1 MSSLYEILN
10 NAHDGEGMTAL
21 SREFGLTPTQTEAAV
36 TALLPAISTGLKQST
51 ATVDGLGNLF
61 GMMAQ
66 QQDLPEIYDA
76 PETAFAPQGVAAGND
91 ALSVIFGPPDVKRA
105 VIDQAQAFSG
115 VSSNILTKMLPV
127 LAGILISGLMRST
140 STAKTSAPNLPT
152 PSGGNLGDVLG
163 QIFRRGTAD
172 AGQQSPSPGIQPAPL
187 PTDAGGLPDA
197 SGDLLGSILR
207 QLENGIR
214 DGSIKPVI
222 ISGGPVQIP
231 IPGGQQGPA
240 PSGPATP
247 QMPGGD
253 ILGQILRNA
262 LGGALGSP
270 GQIPQGQQS
279 PSPQMKDLSD
289 LSRRLGVMGGAGAA
303 VFGDHFEAGQDVEQ
317 SHIDNIQNVFDRFVG
332 AEKR

>member
-1 MSSLYEILN
+1 MSSLYEILD
-10 NAHDGEGMTAL
+10 NAHDGEGMTML

-76 PETAFAPQGVAAGND
+76 PETAFTPEGVAAGND
-91 ALSVIFGPPDVKRA
+91 ALSVIFGSPDVKRG

-115 VSSNILTKMLPV
+115 VSSSILTKMLPV

-140 STAKTSAPNLPT
+140 STARTSAPGPA

-163 QIFRRGTAD
+163 QIFQRGTAD

-187 PTDAGGLPDA
+187 PTDAGAPPDP
-197 SGDLLGSILR
+197 SRDLLGSILR
-207 QLENGIR
+207 QLESGIR

-222 ISGGPVQIP
+222 IGGGPVQ
-231 IPGGQQGPA
+231 IPGGQQGPE

-253 ILGQILRNA
+253 ILGQILRNV
-262 LGGALGSP
+262 LG
-270 GQIPQGQQS
+270 
-279 PSPQMKDLSD
+279 
-289 LSRRLGVMGGAGAA
+289 
-303 VFGDHFEAGQDVEQ
+303 
-317 SHIDNIQNVFDRFVG
+317 
-332 AEKR
+332 